1 MKHDEESLIKEALAQ
16 AKTELSRFGRV
27 RPGAFL
33 LVQNNP
39 QTGARLT
46 HPTGLGTMLEET
58 PITGEVLDAFIAG
71 VRSEAARLDAL
82 AVALSAEAEAELERN
97 GKVEKKRVLLIRM
110 EDQDGVHILH
120 APIDLQLDGGVG
132 LGELMLSDAADGIDE
147 LGEPLLPRPKN

>member
-27 RPGAFL
+27 RPGAFM

-46 HPTGLGTMLEET
+46 HPTGLGTVLEET
-58 PITGEVLDAFIAG
+58 PVTGEALDTFIAG
-71 VRSEAARLDAL
+71 VRTEAARLDAL

-97 GKVEKKRVLLIRM
+97 GKVEMKRVLLIRM

-120 APIDLQLDGGVG
+120 APIDAQLDGGLG
-132 LGELMLSDAADGIDE
+132 LGELMASEGSEGLDE
-147 LGEPLLPRPKN
+147 LGEPLLRRPVG